1 MTRQRSQTI
10 GALGRTSARSSKQQ
24 PSVTPPN
31 DPPPVVERGTVR
43 RWIHGALFDNLLL
56 KFLSMVLAVT
66 VFLLVNTDKDND
78 ITVRAPLK
86 YEYPADKVLVSE
98 EVPEVRVTIKGP
110 WRRLKE
116 FDERSLGEI
125 RLDLSNAPT
134 GDFPITPDLV
144 TNLPPGL
151 TVKDISPRTVR
162 IAFDKRVEKLVE
174 VVPITNG
181 RPQHGYV
188 VAEVKSV
195 PATVKV
201 RGGERL
207 LAAISTIKTS
217 EVSLEGRTESFEQL
231 AELASTEGV
240 SVDPT
245 LRVGVSVRIEEELV
259 SRKTP
264 GLVIAVKGD
273 GIDPAKWSVSPPQVE
288 VSLTGALLAVEKARG
303 TITPIVKLTSRDAT
317 AREVEVTL
325 EGLPPGVGVRISP
338 ERVKVTPVR

>member
-1 MTRQRSQTI
+1 VTRSRTSTF
-10 GALGRTSARSSKQQ
+10 GALGRSPARASKQM
-24 PSVTPPN
+24 PA
-31 DPPPVVERGTVR
+31 PPPPGDAPPPERGAVR

-98 EVPEVRVTIKGP
+98 AVPEVRVTIKGP

-116 FDERSLGEI
+116 FDERQLGEI
-125 RLDLSNAPT
+125 RLDLRNAPT
-134 GDFPITPDLV
+134 GDVPLTPDLV

-162 IAFDKRVEKLVE
+162 VAFDRRVEKLAE
-174 VVPITNG
+174 VVPITTG

-188 VAEVKSV
+188 LAEIKSV
-195 PATVKV
+195 PATVKI

-207 LAAISTIKTS
+207 LAAISSIRTS
-217 EVSLEGRTESFEQL
+217 EISLEGRTESFEQL
-231 AELASTEGV
+231 AELAPSEGV

-245 LRVGVSVRIEEELV
+245 LRVGVNVRIEEELV
-259 SRKTP
+259 TRKTP
-264 GLVIAVKGD
+264 GIVISVKGD
-273 GIDPAKWSVSPPQVE
+273 GVDPARWTVSPPQVE
-288 VSLTGALLAVEKARG
+288 VSLTGALLAVEKARN
-303 TITPIVKLTSRDAT
+303 TMTPIVKLTVSDRT
-317 AREVEVTL
+317 AREVEVTID
-325 EGLPPGVGVRISP
+325 GLPPGVGVRISP

>member
-1 MTRQRSQTI
+1 VSRQRSQTI
-10 GALGRTSARSSKQQ
+10 GTPGKAPARSSKQQ
-24 PSVTPPN
+24 PAV
-31 DPPPVVERGTVR
+31 PPPGSPPERGVLR

-98 EVPEVRVTIKGP
+98 EIPEVRVTIKGP

-116 FDERSLGEI
+116 FDERALGEI
-125 RLDLSNAPT
+125 RLDLANAPT
-134 GDFPITPDLV
+134 GEVPITFDMV

-151 TVKDISPRTVR
+151 TVKDINPRSVR
-162 IAFDKRVEKLVE
+162 VAFDRRVEKLVE
-174 VVPITNG
+174 VVPVTTG

-188 VAEVKSV
+188 LAEIKSV

-207 LAAISTIKTS
+207 LAAISTIRTS
-217 EVSLEGRTESFEQL
+217 EISLEGRTESFEQL
-231 AELASTEGV
+231 AELAPSEGV

-245 LRVGVSVRIEEELV
+245 LRVGVNVRIEEELV
-259 SRKTP
+259 TRKTP
-264 GLVIAVKGD
+264 GLVVEIKGEGVD
-273 GIDPAKWSVSPPQVE
+273 TLKWAVSPPQVE
-288 VSLTGALLAVEKARG
+288 VSLTGALLAVEKARNAM
-303 TITPIVKLTSRDAT
+303 TPIVKLAAGDRT
-317 AREVEVTL
+317 AREVQVTIDD
-325 EGLPPGVGVRISP
+325 LPPGVGVRISP